1 MPRWSVLPLGKWAFP
16 HSSAS
21 RFRLVFLVHDR
32 WKFFPFYLSYPAER
46 QFHER
51 TLLRSKCIR
60 GGGRLPFECDKNVPL
75 RVSMNTGGVS
85 SAPNGKGP
93 VEGCAFLSLS
103 PTSLQFSIA
112 RRENERRRLGESG
125 ERFVVAF
132 RESPYLATIRK
143 ISPGIRMSVA
153 RTSLEIRIFLS
164 TREGSLRVSLSVSR
178 SLRGSRCSGR
188 LTRHRPDVPRRAWP

>member
-60 GGGRLPFECDKNVPL
+60 RGRLPFECDKNVPL
-75 RVSMNTGGVS
+75 RVSMNTG
-85 SAPNGKGP
+85 
-93 VEGCAFLSLS
+93 FLQLRMERNLWRDAGFS
-103 PTSLQFSIA
+103 PRITNELSIA
-112 RRENERRRLGESG
+112 TLRTTRERENETPRIRRKEAA
-125 ERFVVAF
+125 EKFDVAF
-132 RESPYLATIRK
+132 RGSPYLATIRK
-143 ISPGIRMSVA
+143 MSPGIRMSVPRISLKIRSFLA
-153 RTSLEIRIFLS
+153 RVR
-164 TREGSLRVSLSVSR
+164 
-178 SLRGSRCSGR
+178 
-188 LTRHRPDVPRRAWP
+188 